1 MRYGESSFFLFDIR
15 SVFET
20 YKHHNQP
27 NVISRNLSL
36 LGNDGYLGLVAAS
49 NRFDRFLELRQVRVL
64 DLLLLFPGILHCR
77 SPGGGLSIREDLTI
91 SEQCPEGGKRDGEG
105 GGGDKHRIAS
115 PSAFASSSGTSPA
128 AAGGLIRDG
137 SRWFVR
143 GVHRWMH
150 ALID

>member
-1 MRYGESSFFLFDIR
+1 M
-15 SVFET
+15 FET

-105 GGGDKHRIAS
+105 EGGQTSDRIAFS
-115 PSAFASSSGTSPA
+115 FCFIFWNFSRRCWRA
-128 AAGGLIRDG
+128 D
-137 SRWFVR
+137 SRWFEMVR
-143 GVHRWMH
+143 ERGAQVD
-150 ALID
+150 ACID